1 MRSVDEQDLDK
12 LMLGTVSKD
21 RFLELIKV
29 KSENL
34 GDELSEMLNYAY
46 KQHSDVN
53 VETALYLVFTY
64 ELFSENYIDVLNN
77 IILCDWHEQHE
88 NIAML
93 VQRLKSPKSVY
104 YLYVSINQKYSY
116 LEYDDSYAL
125 AVKCIWA
132 LGDIGNEEAK
142 EYLMKLL
149 NSENEIIVE
158 NAKKQLERKN

>member
-1 MRSVDEQDLDK
+1 MRGIDEQDLDK
-12 LMLGTVSKD
+12 LIFGTISKEQ
-21 RFLELIKV
+21 FLELIKV
-29 KSENL
+29 KSEDL
-34 GDELSEMLNYAY
+34 GNELFEMVNFAY
-46 KQHSDVN
+46 EQHSDVN
-53 VETALYLVFTY
+53 VEIAIYLVFTY
-64 ELFSENYIDVLNN
+64 ELFSENYLDVLNN
-77 IILCDWHEQHE
+77 LILCDWHEQHE

-93 VQRLKSPKSVY
+93 LQRLKSPKSVD
-104 YLYVSINQKYSY
+104 YLYNTVNKKYSY

-142 EYLMKLL
+142 EYLKRLL